1 MVMLIILAQEF
12 NQFHFKIYLLDKK
25 NLSQGEVLNNL

>member
-12 NQFHFKIYLLDKK
+12 NQFHFKKYLLDIKK
-25 NLSQGEVLNNL
+25 PLTRRGFK